1 MMMESMKGEKREEKW
16 RFGMVNGDG
25 GDERGKREEKGRFG
39 MVNGDEGN
47 KRGEKGGFV
56 WWMLM
61 KGMKGE
67 KGAEKGMFGMINDDG
82 RDKRGK
88 GENER
93 LPLVWWMVM

>member
-1 MMMESMKGEKREEKW
+1 MESMKGEKREEKW

-56 WWMLM
+56 W
-61 KGMKGE
+61 
-67 KGAEKGMFGMINDDG
+67 
-82 RDKRGK
+82 
-88 GENER
+88 
-93 LPLVWWMVM
+93 